1 MYILAEN
8 FSFNSISEP
17 ASGLLAS
24 IQRRNRTGSQQM
36 TASIRNTVSS
46 FKMLKKGIAW
56 FNENKHLR
64 ADDRV
69 WHVEILL
76 DSFEKCMESLAAQI
90 RFYQSAKSPTRALV
104 VTHDDGREEIVS
116 GQIVQSLCLHAPGQE
131 EDHVI
136 YGKPEAL
143 TAIAEALA
151 ASGKTVT
158 GPAPLHE
165 HAAQLAETAPASTK
179 ADVT

>member
-1 MYILAEN
+1 
-8 FSFNSISEP
+8 
-17 ASGLLAS
+17 
-24 IQRRNRTGSQQM
+24 M

-56 FNENKHLR
+56 FNDNKHLP
-64 ADDRV
+64 AEDRV

-104 VTHDDGREEIVS
+104 VEHDDGSVEHVS
-116 GQIVQSLCLHAPGQE
+116 GQKVQSLCLHLPGQP

-143 TAIAEALA
+143 AAIAETLT

-158 GPAPLHE
+158 GPAPVHE
-165 HAAQLAETAPASTK
+165 HAAQLAGNPPGNAK
-179 ADVT
+179 AEVK